1 MIRYLKNLTR
11 VLRNSLVSKPD
22 VITTGRDASWEIYK
36 GYIKIHPSVIIGS
49 SATIKIFNPPEPPEI
64 CLEIGE
70 GSHVFSNFALLRPQ
84 SRIKVGKHCQLG
96 NSQFICAERID
107 IEDDVIMAWGI
118 TVIDSDTHSL
128 EWKGRKSD
136 VMLCYQDY
144 VKNPSNFIKNK
155 DWTSVTIRP
164 VRLGNK
170 CWIGFNA
177 AILKGVELGQNS
189 IVGACSV
196 VTKNVPDFCVVAGNP
211 AKVIKELDNESDE
224 K

>member
-1 MIRYLKNLTR
+1 MIPIFKKIVRA
-11 VLRNSLVSKPD
+11 LRNRATSSNDAVRF
-22 VITTGRDASWEIYK
+22 GRDASWEIYK
-36 GYIKIHPSVIIGS
+36 DYIKVHPSVIIAP

-70 GSHVFSNFALLRPQ
+70 GSHIFSNFALLRPQ
-84 SRIKVGKHCQLG
+84 SRIKIGKHCQLG
-96 NSQFICAERID
+96 NSQFVCAERID
-107 IEDDVIMAWGI
+107 LGDDVIMAWGI
-118 TVIDSDTHSL
+118 TVMDSDTHSL
-128 EWKGRKSD
+128 EWEGRKSD

-144 VKNPSNFIKNK
+144 TNDPGNFIKNK
-155 DWTSVTIRP
+155 DWASVPIRP
-164 VRLGNK
+164 VSLGNR

-189 IVGACSV
+189 VVGACSV

-211 AKVIKELDNESDE
+211 AKIIKQLESVPDE